1 MRELARRIKCRYT
14 PPHGSWLQVRETG
27 GIAGRDGGVDWQAT
41 VADARWNL
49 KSGRPQIAS

>member
-14 PPHGSWLQVRETG
+14 PPHGSWLQVRETR